1 MLLFNNCLRISFGSL
16 YYYYIIIYA
25 QNIIVPFWHTSSKQ
39 TKKKF
44 GADRQLLMV
53 NDQEIGESGIFFC
66 RHFYLWV
73 SELYF
78 CLQKKKKQLNTC
90 MHAHV
95 RTHAHAHTH
104 THTLLWVRPI
114 GLSLV
119 ACLISTVWIIQSDQL
134 SSKWQWYKMRQCIF
148 VLHMWASLA

>member
-1 MLLFNNCLRISFGSL
+1 
-16 YYYYIIIYA
+16 
-25 QNIIVPFWHTSSKQ
+25 
-39 TKKKF
+39 
-44 GADRQLLMV
+44 MV

-104 THTLLWVRPI
+104 THTTVGAAYWAVTGGMSYQHSLDYTVR
-114 GLSLV
+114 SV
-119 ACLISTVWIIQSDQL
+119 EQQMTMV
-134 SSKWQWYKMRQCIF
+134 
-148 VLHMWASLA
+148 